1 MNGPIILKAEGLEVR
16 YDDFL
21 SVKSASLAVRRG
33 GVAALVGANGAG
45 KSTLLNTIAGLRA
58 PSAGAVFFDGEDI
71 TAIPADQV
79 AARGLS
85 LVPQGGH
92 CFLSMSVQDNLM
104 MGSYPARARKQAKQS
119 LEYAYYLFPALGRLS
134 GGQRQMLAI
143 GRVLMAKP
151 ACILFDE
158 ISAGLAPSVTQDLYA
173 CIRKINREE
182 GVTILLVEQDTRRAL
197 AIAEFCHVMFRG
209 CIMLS
214 CPSEK
219 LDGETLRKVYFGI

>member
-1 MNGPIILKAEGLEVR
+1 
-16 YDDFL
+16 
-21 SVKSASLAVRRG
+21 
-33 GVAALVGANGAG
+33 
-45 KSTLLNTIAGLRA
+45 
-58 PSAGAVFFDGEDI
+58 
-71 TAIPADQV
+71 
-79 AARGLS
+79 
-85 LVPQGGH
+85 
-92 CFLSMSVQDNLM
+92 
-104 MGSYPARARKQAKQS
+104 
-119 LEYAYYLFPALGRLS
+119 
-134 GGQRQMLAI
+134 MLAI